1 MFLAM
6 LFLFRVVEKLPTL
19 SSILA
24 SAGTAAVLTLVFRS
38 WLGVPLPKGP
48 WGF

>member
-1 MFLAM
+1 MLSFMFA
-6 LFLFRVVEKLPTL
+6 VVERRPVLPSLLVAAANTG
-19 SSILA
+19 ILLLIFA
-24 SAGTAAVLTLVFRS
+24 I